1 MNFKGKA
8 ITIFLSFF
16 LIIAYTFYAQ
26 ANDDE
31 CDTVAKRVCTD
42 EKIRRSIDWKE
53 WHALAL
59 DSIMGKMYAANYKY
73 ADTADEVC
81 TRFKN
86 AATMIRSEN
95 QHLSPFQKDVI
106 RGACVDS
113 SKSIEM
119 FIYYGVGK

>member
-1 MNFKGKA
+1 MKVK
-8 ITIFLSFF
+8 IILLLIFFALAF
-16 LIIAYTFYAQ
+16 TGYAQ
-26 ANDDE
+26 ANE
-31 CDTVAKRVCTD
+31 CDSVAKRVCTD
-42 EKIRRSIDWKE
+42 EKIRKSIAWKE

-86 AATMIRSEN
+86 AANMIRSEN
-95 QHLSPFQKDVI
+95 QQLSPFQKDAI

-119 FIYYGVGK
+119 FIYYGLGK

>member
-1 MNFKGKA
+1 MINNIKIKIILLFV
-8 ITIFLSFF
+8 FLVLAF
-16 LIIAYTFYAQ
+16 IGHAQ
-26 ANDDE
+26 ANE

-59 DSIMGKMYAANYKY
+59 DSIKGKMYAANYKY

-86 AATMIRSEN
+86 AANMIRSEN
-95 QHLSPFQKDVI
+95 QQLSPFQKDAI

-119 FIYYGVGK
+119 FIYYGVVK

>member
-1 MNFKGKA
+1 MKVK
-8 ITIFLSFF
+8 IILFLSFF
-16 LIIAYTFYAQ
+16 ALAYTGYAQ
-26 ANDDE
+26 ANE
-31 CDTVAKRVCTD
+31 CDSVAKSVCTD
-42 EKIRRSIDWKE
+42 EKIRKSIDWKK

-73 ADTADEVC
+73 ADTSDEVC
-81 TRFKN
+81 TKFKN
-86 AATMIRSEN
+86 AANMIRNEN
-95 QHLSPFQKDVI
+95 QQLFPFQKDVL